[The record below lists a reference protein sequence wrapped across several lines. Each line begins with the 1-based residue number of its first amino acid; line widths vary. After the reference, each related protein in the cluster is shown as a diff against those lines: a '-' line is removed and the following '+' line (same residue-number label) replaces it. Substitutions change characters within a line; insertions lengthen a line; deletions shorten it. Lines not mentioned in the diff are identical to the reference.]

1 MQPHQVVML
10 EVGFCFPPLLLGSKT
25 FAEHRTNVAVI
36 LAYINVP
43 GQIFLQ
49 QEKPLTIFVYIT
61 SADIFSIFSG
71 TSVHKD
77 YNFTGLRSHMLH
89 FYALYYYT
97 HV

>member
-10 EVGFCFPPLLLGSKT
+10 EVGFCFPPLLYLGSKT
-25 FAEHRTNVAVI
+25 
-36 LAYINVP
+36 YINVP

-89 FYALYYYT
+89 FYALYY
-97 HV
+97 